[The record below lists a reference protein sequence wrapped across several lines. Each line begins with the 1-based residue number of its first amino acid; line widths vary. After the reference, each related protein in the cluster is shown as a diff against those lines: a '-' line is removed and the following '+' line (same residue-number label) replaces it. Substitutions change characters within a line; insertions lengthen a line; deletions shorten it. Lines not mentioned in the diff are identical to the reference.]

1 MGGRGKSQNS
11 AYSVMTNT
19 DEKTALI
26 RRAVWLEYL
35 TLSWMVVEAAI
46 GIGSGVAA
54 GSLVLTAFG
63 IDSLIELASACV
75 LVWRLTVELQHGQ
88 RFAEG
93 AEHLASRIGGAL
105 LFALA
110 AYVVGS
116 AAWKLGTGT
125 GGEFSLY
132 GLVLSV
138 VAIPVMYFLSRRKL
152 ALASA
157 LDSRSLR
164 TDAIESLTCG
174 WLAFVVVVALAATW
188 TVGAWWIDP
197 VASLAIVW
205 FLVQEAREA
214 WADDECCD
222 D

>member
-1 MGGRGKSQNS
+1 
-11 AYSVMTNT
+11 MTNT

-214 WADDECCD
+214 WAGDECCD